1 MSKSKKE
8 RMPKDDPDFEIRFFE
23 GVLKKSPN
31 FAEALINLGE
41 LYTKRGFY
49 EKGLAV
55 DLRLTML
62 KPDDPVVLY
71 NLACSYSLIKD
82 LDRAFRVMKAAVQ
95 KGYSDFEYLE
105 QDADLVNLR
114 QMPAFKDFFVE
125 AKGKNK

>member
-8 RMPKDDPDFEIRFFE
+8 STLKDDSDFEIRFLE
-23 GVLKKSPN
+23 GVLKTSPN

-41 LYTKRGFY
+41 LYTQKGFY

-62 KPDDPVVLY
+62 RPDDPVVLY

-95 KGYSDFEYLE
+95 KGYSDFDYLE
-105 QDADLVNLR
+105 QDTDLVNLR
-114 QMPAFKDFFVE
+114 QLPAFKDFFAE
-125 AKGKNK
+125 ARGKKK